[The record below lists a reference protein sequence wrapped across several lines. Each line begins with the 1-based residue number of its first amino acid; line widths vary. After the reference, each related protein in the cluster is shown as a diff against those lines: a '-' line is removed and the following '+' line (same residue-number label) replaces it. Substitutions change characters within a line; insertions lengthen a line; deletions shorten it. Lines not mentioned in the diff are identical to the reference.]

1 MTAIDKDGGELLD
14 IVTPEGQIIG
24 KARRNEVHGNNKLLH
39 RVVHVFVFNVEGKLL
54 LQKRSMKKD
63 VAPGVWDTSVGG
75 HVDLGETIEA
85 AVFREME
92 EELGITMPVPEWGTE
107 GPPCS
112 CAQPLFMYK
121 YIHSNQIE
129 SELVHSYSYI
139 HNGEVVFNTDEI
151 DEVRYWD
158 LNEIK
163 ETLGKGILSDNF
175 EHEFVSY
182 LSWSGR

>member
-1 MTAIDKDGGELLD
+1 MSSEGAELLD
-14 IVTPEGQIIG
+14 IVNPEGQVIG
-24 KARRNEVHGNNKLLH
+24 QARRNEVHGNNKLLH
-39 RVVHVFVFNVEGKLL
+39 RVVHVFVFNPEGKLL

-85 AVFREME
+85 AVLREMS
-92 EELGITMPVPEWGTE
+92 EELGVTLPVPEYSSE

-112 CAQPLFMYK
+112 CTQPRFMYK

-139 HNGEVVFNTDEI
+139 HNADVVFNTDEI

-175 EHEFVSY
+175 EHEFANY
-182 LSWSGR
+182 LSLSKS